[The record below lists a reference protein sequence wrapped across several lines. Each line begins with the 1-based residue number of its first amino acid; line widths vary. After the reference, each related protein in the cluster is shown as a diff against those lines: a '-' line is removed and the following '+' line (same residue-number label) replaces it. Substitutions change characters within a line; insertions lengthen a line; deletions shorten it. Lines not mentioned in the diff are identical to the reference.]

1 METMKTGYFLPSTLK
16 KLNNM
21 KLHKKIEE
29 IMTKVNMNKIKIS
42 YSYIINK
49 MAVFNETVFSY
60 FQIVYLIFIFL
71 QIGQ

>member
-1 METMKTGYFLPSTLK
+1 
-16 KLNNM
+16 M